1 MVIGVVRNGV
11 FGTVVPGVR
20 LDVPELHT
28 TVCSDSAGAYAL
40 SGVPTGAVTL
50 RATRAGY
57 DTLSVKLTVPTSGI
71 LRVDLALA
79 PKLVVLDSVRV
90 SAPRPVAVD
99 APSAAD
105 NGDEGGTWRWHG
117 DPNASDAST
126 GEPDLMRTLSDDAH
140 LALRPDWPG
149 SLTDRGGTSDQLAV
163 RVDGLEVWSPTHGGG
178 TFSAIS
184 PDAIE
189 DLDVRDGAM
198 SAAFGDRLGGV
209 LDVTTRAVPTTGWT
223 GSASIGP
230 SSVRGTWGEP
240 VSIGNASGGILI
252 AARHSNDDLPQL
264 ANDAGPIPDR
274 WADGI
279 MTGAITAGHTTL
291 EALVVASSDRAAPLG
306 GDLSADALSPTAVP
320 WSTATGGLIWTQK
333 LSSETQLESHISTAR
348 FDATVP
354 AAGDGVGPSLGDGV
368 RQTELASQLTWHT
381 ITAGASADALNVSYR
396 VAGDPES
403 GQAEGAGLNLG
414 ALAPMSRQPLAL
426 VSAPTTTSAFV
437 EQRWGPTGA
446 DGAWHITTGLR
457 GMALLGTTAR
467 LEPRLDAEL
476 RVLPGVVATIGY
488 ARTHQIVQSLRNA
501 ESPVGAELGLDLPV
515 AAGTGGVPVAQSDI
529 GTAGIIAR
537 LGAIGRL
544 AIDGYLRA
552 LSGLAIAN
560 PFQTALFAASTFERA
575 SAHISGA
582 AMQLDGG
589 AGRVTWQAGYGI
601 GRTIESVNGLSYRPT
616 SELGQTGSM
625 ATGLALDR
633 LTQLRIAGWAAY
645 GQPAPGLDVTATMH
659 DGDAVDPQT
668 NLVQRLAPTPLV
680 STNRLP
686 PYLRADVQLAH
697 RWQTGPASGRLTT
710 FVTLANVFNHVNVAD
725 ELPSGPG
732 GALRG
737 VTLLPRTL
745 LLGLGWVY

>member
-11 FGTVVPGVR
+11 FGTAVPGVR
-20 LDVPELHT
+20 LDVPELHAAA
-28 TVCSDSAGAYAL
+28 CSDSAGAYAL
-40 SGVPTGAVTL
+40 SGLPTGAVTL

-57 DTLSVKLTVPTSGI
+57 DTLSVTLTLPVHGV

-90 SAPRPVAVD
+90 NAPRPISVN
-99 APSAAD
+99 APSASNTTD
-105 NGDEGGTWRWHG
+105 NDGTWSWHG
-117 DPNASDAST
+117 NPSASDAST

-140 LALRPDWPG
+140 FALRPDWPG

-184 PDAIE
+184 PDAIA

-209 LDVTTRAVPTTGWT
+209 LDVTTRDVPTTGWT

-230 SSVRGTWGEP
+230 SAVRATWGEP
-240 VSIGNASGGILI
+240 LSIGDASGGVFV

-279 MTGAITAGHTTL
+279 VTGAMTAGRATFK
-291 EALVVASSDRAAPLG
+291 AVVVASDDRAAPLG
-306 GDLSADALSPTAVP
+306 GSLATDALSPTAVP
-320 WSTATGGLIWTQK
+320 WSTATAGLIWTQK
-333 LSSETQLESHISTAR
+333 LSSETQLESHVSTAR

-354 AAGDGVGPSLGDGV
+354 TAGDSLGPSLGDGI
-368 RQTELASQLTWHT
+368 RQTELATQLTWHT
-381 ITAGASADALNVSYR
+381 MTAGASYDALNVSYR
-396 VAGDPES
+396 VEGDPAAAAAAGS
-403 GQAEGAGLNLG
+403 GLGLGNLD
-414 ALAPMSRQPLAL
+414 PTSRQPLTL
-426 VSAPTTTSAFV
+426 MSAPTTTSAFV
-437 EQRWGPTGA
+437 EQRWGPAGA
-446 DGAWHITTGLR
+446 DSLWHITTGLR
-457 GMALLGTTAR
+457 GTALLGTTAR
-467 LEPRLDAEL
+467 LEPRVDGAL

-501 ESPVGAELGLDLPV
+501 ESPVGAELGLDLPA
-515 AAGTGGVPVAQSDI
+515 AAGPGGVPVAQSDI

-544 AIDGYLRA
+544 SIDGYLRA
-552 LSGLAIAN
+552 LSGLAIAS
-560 PFQTALFAASTFERA
+560 PFQAALFAASAFERA

-582 AMQLDGG
+582 ATQIDGG
-589 AGRVTWQAGYGI
+589 TGRFTWQAGYGV
-601 GRTIESVNGLSYRPT
+601 GHTIESVSGVSYHPT

-625 ATGLALDR
+625 AAGIALDR
-633 LTQLRIAGWAAY
+633 LTQVRFAGWAAY
-645 GQPAPGLDVTATMH
+645 GQPAPGLDVTAVTH
-659 DGDAVDPQT
+659 EGDAADPQT
-668 NLVQRLAPTPLV
+668 DLVQHLAPTPLV
-680 STNRLP
+680 TTTRLP

-697 RWQTGPASGRLTT
+697 QWQTGPATGRLSSYL
-710 FVTLANVFNHVNVAD
+710 TLANVFNHANVAD
-725 ELPSGPG
+725 ELPTGPG

-737 VTLLPRTL
+737 VTLLPRTV
-745 LLGLGWVY
+745 LLGLGWAY